1 MLWSRHRARLESS
14 LDQLGAGRGT
24 TVPDET
30 ALSELLRANDLEG
43 RARLRVIARRSVS
56 QQWEVEASVSP
67 CDSPGPLSD
76 AARLT
81 IERWASAPPL
91 IGHKTL
97 SRFAWDLARER
108 ALAAGADDALL
119 VDASESVLETS
130 ISNVWVVR
138 GGVVSTP
145 PAPES
150 CLPGVMRGWLLQ
162 HLDMAGLSFDV
173 RRIDESEIAVADE
186 LWLSNSIQG
195 VRRVGV
201 IQDRQWREWP
211 VFDRLVELGIP
222 APGWPKGSK
231 G

>member
-14 LDQLGAGRGT
+14 LEQLGASGGT
-24 TVPDET
+24 AVPGET
-30 ALSELLRANDLEG
+30 ALSELLQANDLVG
-43 RARLRVIARRSVS
+43 PARLRVIARRSVS
-56 QQWEVEASVSP
+56 RQWGVEASVSP
-67 CDSPGPLSD
+67 CDCPGPARG

-81 IERWASAPPL
+81 IERWPAAPPL

-97 SRFAWDLARER
+97 SRFAWDLSRER

-119 VDASESVLETS
+119 VDASASVLETS

-162 HLDMAGLSFDV
+162 HLEEAGLSCGV
-173 RRIDESEIAVADE
+173 RRIDEAEIAVADE
-186 LWLSNSIQG
+186 IWLSNSIQG

-201 IQDRQWREWP
+201 LQDRHWHEWP
-211 VFDRLVELGIP
+211 VFDRLVKLGIP
-222 APGWPKGSK
+222 APGWPRASGA
-231 G
+231 